1 MSKFLFKIVLIGDG
15 AVGKTSIRRRYMGE
29 GFKADFLATM
39 GADFAYL
46 KTKIDGNTIEF
57 SIWDLAGQ
65 PAFRRVMK
73 SYYKGAMGALAIYDV
88 TQPKSL
94 DSLDSWVTEVREL
107 SDTFSDLPVVL
118 VGNKID
124 LRDEIPSSLKSLQG
138 FVKSKS
144 LNADFVET
152 SAKTGEA
159 IEEAFAKLAR
169 KIIPHIK

>member
-1 MSKFLFKIVLIGDG
+1 
-15 AVGKTSIRRRYMGE
+15 
-29 GFKADFLATM
+29 
-39 GADFAYL
+39 
-46 KTKIDGNTIEF
+46 
-57 SIWDLAGQ
+57 
-65 PAFRRVMK
+65 
-73 SYYKGAMGALAIYDV
+73 MGALAIYDV

-124 LRDEIPSSLKSLQG
+124 LRDEIPSSLKTLQG

-169 KIIPHIK
+169 KIIPHIE